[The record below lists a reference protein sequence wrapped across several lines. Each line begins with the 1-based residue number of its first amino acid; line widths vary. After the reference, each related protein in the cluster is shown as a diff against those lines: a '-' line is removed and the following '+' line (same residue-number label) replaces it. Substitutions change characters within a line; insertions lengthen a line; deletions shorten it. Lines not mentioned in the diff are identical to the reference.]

1 MKKASQVCKGLTM
14 SVICSLSPRL
24 ADRLA
29 SSIHTIYRPLA
40 RSQRLNHPGQGP
52 RRKALPQ
59 HYTAVSEEE
68 PASDATLGS
77 SEDQDA
83 EEDFEES
90 TPRPPYA
97 EHPMP
102 LRERLQQKGDNAIP
116 PSMMR
121 SGSMATVRLQRR
133 VRLAE
138 KLKQV
143 FDLDGIEEVWAG
155 MSYLFLRISV
165 FMSCIEMPCWLL
177 RSVCR

>member
-1 MKKASQVCKGLTM
+1 MNISAALITLTL
-14 SVICSLSPRL
+14 LS

-52 RRKALPQ
+52 RRKALPP
-59 HYTAVSEEE
+59 YTSVSEEE
-68 PASDATLGS
+68 VTSDTTLGS
-77 SEDQDA
+77 EEEHDG
-83 EEDFEES
+83 EDFEDS

-97 EHPMP
+97 ERPMP
-102 LRERLQQKGDNAIP
+102 LHERLQQTDGTIP

-121 SGSMATVRLQRR
+121 SGSMATVRIQRR

-155 MSYLFLRISV
+155 MWRIFPGSFV
-165 FMSCIEMPCWLL
+165 LIFA
-177 RSVCR
+177 